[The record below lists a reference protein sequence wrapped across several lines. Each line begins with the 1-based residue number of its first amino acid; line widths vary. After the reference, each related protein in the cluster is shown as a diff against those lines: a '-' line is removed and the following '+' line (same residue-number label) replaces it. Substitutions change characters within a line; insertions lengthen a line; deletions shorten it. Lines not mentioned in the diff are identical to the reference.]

1 MRAAQ
6 FQERSVGIILF
17 LRVSRLLQMVLVR
30 VGGYKFE
37 FSPGGVPGVGGP
49 PVFHVDGDNC
59 DVVAGFSGG
68 YLASGHISF

>member
-1 MRAAQ
+1 
-6 FQERSVGIILF
+6 
-17 LRVSRLLQMVLVR
+17 MVLVR

-49 PVFHVDGDNC
+49 PVFHVDGYNC